1 MLPADLAPVA
11 TPALTPWGM
20 YLAADVVVK
29 SVRIALALA
38 SLATWAVLLAKGC
51 ELARAEPARRAR
63 RIFMVAAPLARA
75 GFVLPAWPLTAVG
88 VGSLSAAKGSDPVK
102 PAIHASRGPTTTAP
116 AAAPRC

>member
-1 MLPADLAPVA
+1 MLPADPAP
-11 TPALTPWGM
+11 
-20 YLAADVVVK
+20 DVVVK
-29 SVRIALALA
+29 SVMIVLALA

-88 VGSLSAAKGSDPVK
+88 VGSLSAGKGSDPVK